1 MAGEDVAGAGVHS
14 WRRFIWVCSG
24 GMIAAAVLY
33 AVGVLCRDSDAFSPL
48 VDGFLSLLT
57 VWLPA
62 VVCWL
67 VVGRARSR
75 RPDIALV
82 AAAVSCQ
89 AAGDTYYAVQSAGGG
104 NVPLPSPADIG
115 YVGFYILMLAA
126 LLVVVRGRLRDM
138 TWPVVLDSVVGGLG
152 AAAALTVVMGPVF
165 GSAFGGSHSV
175 AAAVGAAYPLLD
187 LLLVATVMGIAAT
200 PGGGLG
206 RGWVLLVA
214 GLLTF
219 TGADIVYALL
229 ELHDLYVVG
238 TPLDTAWALGT
249 ALIGCW
255 AVVQEDAGQSS
266 ARARRPDI
274 PVQAV
279 PALATVAGLGVLILA
294 TQQRVMLL
302 AVVLAGLTL
311 ALAVL
316 PLVFRQRIRLADANR
331 QARTDELTGL
341 PNRRALYADLPL
353 RLADARRA
361 SAVLLLDLDKFK
373 EINDGLGHDVGD
385 ELLRQ
390 VAARL
395 SGKLRDADLLTRMG
409 GDEFVVHVADCSPK
423 EAEAV
428 ALKLREVLGS
438 AYDLGGVTVQVNASI
453 GISCFP
459 EQGRDLSL
467 LLRKAD
473 MAMYS
478 AKSNR
483 SGHALYMETVGAS
496 GHTHFHSVQA
506 LNAALTEDQLVLHFQ
521 PKLELGT
528 GEVRGVEALVRWTH
542 PSLGLLQP
550 DAFLNRFEE
559 AGLMRALTGVVL
571 VKALDQAARWT
582 RQGRLISVAVNL
594 SAGSIMDARLPEQV
608 AAMAAARGLSPSVL
622 VVEITEDVL
631 VADRERACA
640 VLAALR
646 EMGVRIAVDDFGKG
660 YSSLSYLRE
669 LPIDELKLDKSFVLS
684 MMDDARATA
693 LVVSTIDL
701 AHSLG
706 FEMTAE
712 GVEDERAYRALS
724 DYGCDLAQGFFMS
737 SPVSAEELDSWLES
751 RDSEPAPGMGALLAV
766 EPGHGTVP
774 GLV

>member
-1 MAGEDVAGAGVHS
+1 
-14 WRRFIWVCSG
+14 
-24 GMIAAAVLY
+24 
-33 AVGVLCRDSDAFSPL
+33 
-48 VDGFLSLLT
+48 
-57 VWLPA
+57 
-62 VVCWL
+62 
-67 VVGRARSR
+67 
-75 RPDIALV
+75 
-82 AAAVSCQ
+82 
-89 AAGDTYYAVQSAGGG
+89 
-104 NVPLPSPADIG
+104 
-115 YVGFYILMLAA
+115 
-126 LLVVVRGRLRDM
+126 
-138 TWPVVLDSVVGGLG
+138 
-152 AAAALTVVMGPVF
+152 
-165 GSAFGGSHSV
+165 
-175 AAAVGAAYPLLD
+175 
-187 LLLVATVMGIAAT
+187 
-200 PGGGLG
+200 
-206 RGWVLLVA
+206 
-214 GLLTF
+214 
-219 TGADIVYALL
+219 
-229 ELHDLYVVG
+229 
-238 TPLDTAWALGT
+238 
-249 ALIGCW
+249 
-255 AVVQEDAGQSS
+255 
-266 ARARRPDI
+266 
-274 PVQAV
+274 
-279 PALATVAGLGVLILA
+279 
-294 TQQRVMLL
+294 MLL

-395 SGKLRDADLLTRMG
+395 SGNLRDADLLTRMG

-631 VADRERACA
+631 VADRERAWA
-640 VLAALR
+640 VLGGRRAR
-646 EMGVRIAVDDFGKG
+646 GVRMAV
-660 YSSLSYLRE
+660 
-669 LPIDELKLDKSFVLS
+669 
-684 MMDDARATA
+684 
-693 LVVSTIDL
+693 
-701 AHSLG
+701 
-706 FEMTAE
+706 AE
-712 GVEDERAYRALS
+712 
-724 DYGCDLAQGFFMS
+724 C
-737 SPVSAEELDSWLES
+737 
-751 RDSEPAPGMGALLAV
+751 
-766 EPGHGTVP
+766 GT
-774 GLV
+774 G

>member
-1 MAGEDVAGAGVHS
+1 MAGQDVAGAGVHS

-89 AAGDTYYAVQSAGGG
+89 AAGDTYYAVQSASGG

-152 AAAALTVVMGPVF
+152 AAAALTVVLGPVF

-395 SGKLRDADLLTRMG
+395 SGNLRDADLLTRMG

-506 LNAALTEDQLVLHFQ
+506 LNAALAEDQLVLHFQ

-751 RDSEPAPGMGALLAV
+751 RDSEPAPGMGALLAI